1 MCNCMGTR
9 EAHPRASPKARDQG
23 RLETMLQ
30 RPGSPREGCPY
41 PLPSCL
47 VLLNWLLG
55 SPHSIFSGLE
65 GPRASP
71 VWVLWSLWHC
81 PHDPWASPRC
91 PEFLRCTELPL
102 AGQAL
107 SFPELLLQVALAVT
121 SSTRATP
128 PPAFPPHQPGLC
140 PSLPPPS
147 PSGEPAA
154 PLHQHSR
161 DPPFHPRL
169 SHVSMPMPPKCLSR
183 PHLSSVPW
191 TCVDTCRH
199 P

>member
-1 MCNCMGTR
+1 M
-9 EAHPRASPKARDQG
+9 
-23 RLETMLQ
+23 
-30 RPGSPREGCPY
+30 
-41 PLPSCL
+41 PLPTALMPS
-47 VLLNWLLG
+47 
-55 SPHSIFSGLE
+55 SPELASWVTTLHLQWTG
-65 GPRASP
+65 GPPCQPCVGAVVP
-71 VWVLWSLWHC
+71 LHC

-91 PEFLRCTELPL
+91 PEFLRHTELPL

-147 PSGEPAA
+147 PSGEPTA

-161 DPPFHPRL
+161 DPPFHPRRSHRLHADAAQMSLPATPLFCALDVCGHLPSPLRIQGDVSPDVAAVEGPQL
-169 SHVSMPMPPKCLSR
+169 SQ
-183 PHLSSVPW
+183 
-191 TCVDTCRH
+191 
-199 P
+199 